1 MRFGDREERDRY
13 MDNLEQQMEV
23 QREQIQR
30 TLDRTMEDSDQRT
43 ALEKLWDLLPSFP
56 GRTPMQGGER
66 ETPTQPVQSE
76 TPSSRG
82 ENESVR
88 GPSEARFRWR
98 RIVGR

>member
-43 ALEKLWDLLPSFP
+43 ALEKLWGLLPSFP

-66 ETPTQPVQSE
+66 ETPTQPVRSE

-82 ENESVR
+82 ESVR
-88 GPSEARFRWR
+88 EPSEARFRWR
-98 RIVGR
+98 IFGR

>member
-13 MDNLEQQMEV
+13 MDNLEQQMV
-23 QREQIQR
+23 TQREQIQR

-66 ETPTQPVQSE
+66 ETPTHPVQSE

-82 ENESVR
+82 ESVR
-88 GPSEARFRWR
+88 ESSEARFRWR
-98 RIVGR
+98 ISGR